1 MLSLSFGCRIGWC
14 LLRAGH
20 HNDFSDHIVNRISLL
35 AFFSGF
41 VVYVLGWAQV
51 LDAKW
56 MPKLNRAALIGTV
69 VFAFLIFATSVWA
82 ELLSGEKR
90 KRVYDGNLMVIV
102 IMHVVLAFVFFYLA
116 VRLRSRLMALYKK
129 SQSRLA
135 LATSRKVMAATAVCV
150 LCFVER
156 AFFWCYEPITGK
168 EFPGDV
174 YPWMYYEVPELLP
187 GIAMIFLIA
196 PSTKAKT
203 RPSSSQN
210 AGAGIGKHKGCL
222 CWCCRKHDRTLHN
235 ELPRSPRSV
244 HSGPQYYGDEYSD
257 DSDVEHAPQRQT
269 LRRPLLQ

>member
-1 MLSLSFGCRIGWC
+1 MHSRACSVGGLSPDWPR
-14 LLRAGH
+14 
-20 HNDFSDHIVNRISLL
+20 LL
-35 AFFSGF
+35 AP
-41 VVYVLGWAQV
+41 
-51 LDAKW
+51 D
-56 MPKLNRAALIGTV
+56 
-69 VFAFLIFATSVWA
+69 
-82 ELLSGEKR
+82 
-90 KRVYDGNLMVIV
+90 
-102 IMHVVLAFVFFYLA
+102 
-116 VRLRSRLMALYKK
+116 
-129 SQSRLA
+129 
-135 LATSRKVMAATAVCV
+135 
-150 LCFVER
+150 
-156 AFFWCYEPITGK
+156 
-168 EFPGDV
+168 
-174 YPWMYYEVPELLP
+174 YEVPELLP